1 MVTEKTVTKKE
12 DKLCSYEM
20 VVIIS
25 PQLMDEQL
33 EAAINNISNFIT
45 GKGGV
50 VSEIVRW
57 GKRNLAY
64 PIRHFPSGTYILT
77 RFTLKPSFSK
87 ELENILRISEPVL
100 RHLLVKLDSEPAV
113 KPAVPVAQVG

>member
-1 MVTEKTVTKKE
+1 MVTEKVLTKKE

-25 PQLMDEQL
+25 PQLIDEQL
-33 EAAINNISNFIT
+33 ESAINNISNFIT
-45 GKGGV
+45 GKGGT

-77 RFTLKPSFSK
+77 KFTLKPNFSK
-87 ELENILRISEPVL
+87 ELETHLKISEPVL
-100 RHLLVKLDSEPAV
+100 RHLLVKLDS
-113 KPAVPVAQVG
+113 

>member
-1 MVTEKTVTKKE
+1 MVTEKVLIKKE

-25 PQLMDEQL
+25 PQVLDEQL
-33 EAAINNISNFIT
+33 ETVINNISNSIT
-45 GKGGV
+45 AKGGA

-64 PIRHFPSGTYILT
+64 PIRHFYSGTYILAK
-77 RFTLKPSFSK
+77 FTLKPGFSK
-87 ELENILRISEPVL
+87 ELENQLKITEPVL
-100 RHLLVKLDSEPAV
+100 RHLLVKLEI
-113 KPAVPVAQVG
+113 